1 LLLNLINEDGN
12 KIISRTEIEEK
23 LREMNLQI
31 STKIK
36 QMTISGD
43 SLFAMLSKQHLPPE
57 LETIRKEE
65 LLSGDQKAA
74 SKRTV
79 KFHPK
84 SKASTVKM
92 VVKSLQTSKK

>member
-1 LLLNLINEDGN
+1 MTAHRKMRSDKTVKSIEKELDVSMFKKDGTKQPINKALG
-12 KIISRTEIEEK
+12 
-23 LREMNLQI
+23 
-31 STKIK
+31 
-36 QMTISGD
+36 
-43 SLFAMLSKQHLPPE
+43 
-57 LETIRKEE
+57 TIRREE

-84 SKASTVKM
+84 SKSSTVKM

>member
-1 LLLNLINEDGN
+1 MTVNRKMRSNKTVKSIEQELGVPMFKKDGTKQPINKVLG
-12 KIISRTEIEEK
+12 
-23 LREMNLQI
+23 
-31 STKIK
+31 
-36 QMTISGD
+36 
-43 SLFAMLSKQHLPPE
+43 
-57 LETIRKEE
+57 TIRKEE

-84 SKASTVKM
+84 SKSSTVKM